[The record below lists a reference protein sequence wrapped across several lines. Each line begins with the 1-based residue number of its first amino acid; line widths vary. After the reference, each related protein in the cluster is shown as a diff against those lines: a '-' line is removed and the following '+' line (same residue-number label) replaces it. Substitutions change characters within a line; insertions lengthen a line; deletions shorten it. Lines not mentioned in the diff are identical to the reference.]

1 MLFMVPLSK
10 SLGCSLPTRNFQS
23 DPWHLNPI
31 EQGFHCIKQALKHE
45 QGWNVVEDKAD
56 YLLHVAGCVLTQG
69 LMHPLFV
76 SSGYA
81 TTHTWENLD
90 EHN

>member
-1 MLFMVPLSK
+1 MLFMVPLFK
-10 SLGCSLPTRNFQS
+10 SLGRLLPTRNFQS
-23 DPWHLNPI
+23 NPWHLNLI
-31 EQGFHCIKQALKHE
+31 
-45 QGWNVVEDKAD
+45 GWNIVEDKAD
-56 YLLHVAGCVLTQG
+56 YLLHVAGHVLTWA

-81 TTHTWENLD
+81 TTHTWENFD

>member
-1 MLFMVPLSK
+1 MVPLFK
-10 SLGCSLPTRNFQS
+10 SLGHSLPTRNFQT
-23 DPWHLNPI
+23 
-31 EQGFHCIKQALKHE
+31 LKCE

-56 YLLHVAGCVLTQG
+56 YLLHVVGHVLTWG

-76 SSGYA
+76 SSGYT
-81 TTHTWENLD
+81 TTHTWENLV